1 VTFGQN
7 GPKLYSRPVYC
18 SGLYGNLFFC
28 CNQIGWR
35 DANGGHNK
43 NINIV
48 TQPLQN
54 SGLVVDIWWTIYYN
68 DLFSGGLEKP
78 KDTGV
83 ANLLSA
89 MAKCAKLT
97 PKSTSMAAA
106 DSAHH

>member
-1 VTFGQN
+1 MM
-7 GPKLYSRPVYC
+7 
-18 SGLYGNLFFC
+18 
-28 CNQIGWR
+28 
-35 DANGGHNK
+35 NK
-43 NINIV
+43 I
-48 TQPLQN
+48 LQWFIF
-54 SGLVVDIWWTIYYN
+54 L
-68 DLFSGGLEKP
+68 GGLEKP

>member
-1 VTFGQN
+1 M
-7 GPKLYSRPVYC
+7 KM
-18 SGLYGNLFFC
+18 
-28 CNQIGWR
+28 
-35 DANGGHNK
+35 
-43 NINIV
+43 
-48 TQPLQN
+48 
-54 SGLVVDIWWTIYYN
+54 IYYN

>member
-1 VTFGQN
+1 VREARSNQN
-7 GPKLYSRPVYC
+7 KLLKEI
-18 SGLYGNLFFC
+18 GLYN
-28 CNQIGWR
+28 N
-35 DANGGHNK
+35 
-43 NINIV
+43 
-48 TQPLQN
+48 
-54 SGLVVDIWWTIYYN
+54 
-68 DLFSGGLEKP
+68 LFSGGLEKP

>member
-1 VTFGQN
+1 MIFYPFRFIINVC
-7 GPKLYSRPVYC
+7 PVKKSRKKLV
-18 SGLYGNLFFC
+18 
-28 CNQIGWR
+28 
-35 DANGGHNK
+35 D
-43 NINIV
+43 
-48 TQPLQN
+48 
-54 SGLVVDIWWTIYYN
+54 SGLVVDMCWTRYN
-68 DLFSGGLEKP
+68 CRFSLCLGGLEKP

>member
-1 VTFGQN
+1 MN
-7 GPKLYSRPVYC
+7 KINLLYVQKVLS
-18 SGLYGNLFFC
+18 NWFFC
-28 CNQIGWR
+28 CNQIGWW
-35 DANGGHNK
+35 DADGGHNK

-48 TQPLQN
+48 TKPLQN
-54 SGLVVDIWWTIYYN
+54 LGLVVDIWWTIYYN